1 MIGPDFR
8 NQLRESVFCIL
19 ESFPISPEPVFIH
32 LVGNCLKPDLA
43 EELCIGEQADSMIDQ
58 CRIVD
63 ILVIF
68 RSFREHIDIAI
79 AFEGQPIRPFPPVD
93 PPEPLDEGIDRGR
106 FGETDVVVDVEG
118 DFDSLR
124 TNEEELCG
132 EGVFGRFAVAKDDLF

>member
-1 MIGPDFR
+1 
-8 NQLRESVFCIL
+8 
-19 ESFPISPEPVFIH
+19 
-32 LVGNCLKPDLA
+32 
-43 EELCIGEQADSMIDQ
+43 MIDQ

-93 PPEPLDEGIDRGR
+93 LPKPLDEGIDRGR

-118 DFDSLR
+118 DFDNLC